1 MKHLNDILNEGILNV
16 DDNEKNMNETIRSQA
31 AIKWVKEHIS
41 KNAQAYADQIEKNI
55 EVNKDGSISIDFLVD
70 LSLEEDM
77 PDYVQFDYV
86 YDLTYKIM
94 NKSIPS
100 IKLNFPKSTG
110 SVKVVAHE
118 SRGKSLSIN
127 IESAKG
133 SHIDNVE
140 FRGDIGS
147 IKFPKDFG
155 CEHAN
160 LMNLE
165 NLKLETTKFPKCK
178 QLDLPRTAVENY
190 LRKQWK
196 IDAEKIKMWN

>member
-16 DDNEKNMNETIRSQA
+16 DDNEKSMDETVRSQA
-31 AIKWVKEHIS
+31 AIKWIKEHIS
-41 KNAQAYADQIEKNI
+41 KSAQAYADQIEKNI
-55 EVNKDGSISIDFLVD
+55 EVHKDGSISIDFLVD

-100 IKLNFPKSTG
+100 IKINFPKSTG
-110 SVKVVAHE
+110 IVKVVAHE
-118 SRGKSLSIN
+118 SRSKSLSIT

-155 CEHAN
+155 CDRVN
-160 LMNLE
+160 IMNLE
-165 NLKLETTKFPKCK
+165 NLKLETMKFPKCK

>member
-16 DDNEKNMNETIRSQA
+16 DDNEKSMNETIKSQA
-31 AIKWVKEHIS
+31 AIKWIKEHIS
-41 KNAQAYADQIEKNI
+41 KNAQAFADQIEKNI
-55 EVNKDGSISIDFLVD
+55 EVHKDGSISIDFLVD

-77 PDYVQFDYV
+77 PDYVQLDYV

-110 SVKVVAHE
+110 TVKVVAHE
-118 SRGKSLSIN
+118 SRSKSLSIN

-140 FRGDIGS
+140 FRGDICS

-155 CEHAN
+155 CDHVN
-160 LMNLE
+160 LMCLE
-165 NLKLETTKFPKCK
+165 NLKLETMKFPKCK